1 MKRIRIVNGRIWDG
15 GCFQYADVLT
25 EGRSIIKIAKG
36 ITEEADFVW
45 DASGRIVSAGL
56 VDCHVHMRGI
66 SADDIGAA
74 VEMIS
79 FPFGVTAAVDA
90 SGDYG
95 DEALLDTFM
104 VKSAVFVGVIVQE
117 GQVDFCQT
125 QQALNR
131 YGKRAMGVKVMFDA
145 KSTRVVD
152 LPTLREICSFAHE
165 RGLRVMVHSTNSPVP
180 MGRLLDALG
189 NGDILTHAFHGGM
202 NHATEEDFAAMRAA
216 QRRGVRLD
224 IGFAGVTHTDFS
236 VLRGALEYG
245 IVPDHISTDI
255 TKRSLFTR
263 GGHYGL
269 TMCMSIAKQLG
280 MKEDDI
286 FRSVT
291 SNPAKALGKEEEW
304 GVLRV
309 GGVADIAVLDEHTPV
324 FDLTDK
330 TGTRVCGREGYR
342 CVLTVA
348 DGQVVYRDSFI

>member
-1 MKRIRIVNGRIWDG
+1 MKRIRIINGRVWDG
-15 GCFQYADVLT
+15 RRFQHADVMT
-25 EGRSIIKIAKG
+25 EGSSIIKLGQG
-36 ITEEADFVW
+36 ITDEADFVY
-45 DASGRIVSAGL
+45 DAAGKIVSAGL

-79 FPFGVTAAVDA
+79 FPFGVTAAADA
-90 SGDYG
+90 SGDCG
-95 DEALLDTFM
+95 DGTLMDTFM

-117 GQVDFCQT
+117 GQVDFAKT

-131 YGKRAMGVKVMFDA
+131 YGTRTMGIKVMFDT
-145 KSTRVVD
+145 KSTAGVD
-152 LPTLREICSFAHE
+152 LPTLREICAFAHE

-180 MGRLLDALG
+180 MGQLSDALG
-189 NGDILTHAFHGGM
+189 RGDILTHAFHGGM
-202 NHATEEDFAAMRAA
+202 NHATKEDFARMRDA
-216 QRRGVRLD
+216 QRRGVCLD
-224 IGFAGVTHTDFS
+224 IGFSGVTHADFS

-280 MKEDDI
+280 MKEEDI
-286 FRSVT
+286 FRGVT
-291 SNPAKALGKEEEW
+291 SNPAKALGKEGEW
-304 GVLRV
+304 GVLKV
-309 GGVADIAVLDEHTPV
+309 GGVADIAVFDAHTSM

-330 TGTRVCGREGYR
+330 TGTRVCGTEGYR

-348 DGQVVYRDSFI
+348 DGQVVYRG